1 MDDKNKK
8 DNGGYYAATTAFKN
22 IKSYT
27 EMYDAQSTDDA
38 INSALNNYYT
48 TNEIDEMFGDYYT
61 KSEIDETLGD
71 YYTKGEI
78 DDNFY
83 TKDEVD
89 AKVASVYHFK
99 GSVDTYVE
107 LKELTGMEVGDV
119 YNVVDTGKN
128 YAWTGVTSAYDEGW
142 DTLGGTFDLNNYYTK
157 NEADALLSAKVD
169 NEDLDAYYT
178 KTEAD
183 ALLSAKVDNEDLDA
197 YYTKTDADALLSA
210 KVDAV
215 AGMGLSHNDFTDTY
229 KTKLDGIASGAQAN
243 VIETVKVNNTTLT
256 PDANKAIN
264 ISKAD
269 GSTFGVVKLTQS
281 VHANIAE
288 VDTDAAMSEMV
299 GYQIGQAV
307 NTKAN
312 KSSFATLSSLNLVD
326 TEYFDVEE
334 LATKY
339 NTLVTVLSGIAVAL
353 NA

>member
-1 MDDKNKK
+1 MDDKDKNKK
-8 DNGGYYAATTAFKN
+8 DNGGYYATTTTFKN

-27 EMYDAQSTDDA
+27 EMYDAGSTDSA
-38 INSALNNYYT
+38 IDNALGN
-48 TNEIDEMFGDYYT
+48 
-61 KSEIDETLGD
+61 
-71 YYTKGEI
+71 YYTKGDI
-78 DDNFY
+78 DDNFYTKADIDEDFYTKDNVY

-157 NEADALLSAKVD
+157 DEADALLSAKVD
-169 NEDLDAYYT
+169 NEDLDSYYT

-183 ALLSAKVDNEDLDA
+183 ALLSAKVD
-197 YYTKTDADALLSA
+197 
-210 KVDAV
+210 KVD
-215 AGMGLSHNDFTDTY
+215 GMGLSQNDFTNTY

-269 GSTFGVVKLTQS
+269 GSTFGVVKLTQN

-312 KSSFATLSSLNLVD
+312 KSSFTTLSSLNLVD
-326 TEYFDVEE
+326 TEDFDVEE